1 MKRTTLL
8 FCAACLGLGMQAQ
21 EKKPLVMLGAADYLI
36 EYRVSSISPNG
47 KWACGNVN
55 DGVGHG
61 FVWNLISGELKQL
74 SPSPEFSAALGV
86 SNDGTVAGE
95 FVDTEVLES
104 GVGVETGGYWKG
116 GKWHHLPVEGAGV
129 SENAQSGAA
138 WCISPN
144 GKYVGGIAYQGAKY
158 LPVVWE
164 IGGEMTLY
172 VNRQG
177 AVYSVSDDASIVAGW
192 TYHPVKSNRTPTI
205 WTTSENNDSTL
216 INYEVYSPWGIANHI
231 SPDMSKVLA
240 YDRIYDVKTGIST
253 MIDTATFEGGGKC
266 VGFEFHQVTN
276 SGNVVGYFHHSNMTQ
291 YAAYYKDGKLLDLKT
306 WLLEQG
312 ADVEHYH
319 LYQCSGISEDEKTF
333 VINVVDSLD
342 VPRIMVVRLDVNVET
357 PEPVALKTEQLE
369 GTDVCRLTWNKPLVN
384 SEAVKGYHVW
394 RNGEKITA
402 EPVDTLF
409 YYDSKLE
416 TGKEYE
422 YAITAVYENAE
433 SEKSESSTVA
443 VVERAVSAPR
453 GLSVYPT
460 GLKDVR
466 LIWDTPVSNLPGLDY
481 FSEVDQ
487 VYSFGGGEYNH
498 EFAVRF
504 SKEDLAHYA
513 DKKITEVSFYP
524 MSIQNS
530 WTVSFYTLDS
540 MTPFYQEELSTEN
553 FIYGVQNSVRLKN
566 PVTVPADKD
575 IIVGITVDVTNYG
588 GYETSGIIFNSCK
601 PGYSDLLRRVGEAN
615 FTSLREEGL
624 LSEEGP
630 VENSVTFPLGI
641 HFGDN
646 AVAEEK
652 ITYKVYANEELVG
665 ETSENI
671 LRLKELA
678 DGFYE
683 FRVEAVYEGG
693 DVSAPITATLT
704 MKANTAVYKKIT
716 ELDATVS
723 AEGEL
728 TLKWSA
734 PVLDDETIISYAN
747 DTNTGGIAATENLG
761 YSYQIGTK
769 YDAAKLRGY
778 NDGSY
783 YITDV
788 RFYPLA
794 DADFTFFIK
803 VGDEVVAEKA
813 LERGVDYTIGTW
825 NTVKLDEPVKVE
837 PATEYFM
844 VLDCYDVTPEAAPVG
859 MDSEIAFPNVSD
871 LVSTDDGDTFT
882 SLYVSSQ
889 TTTGNWMVGLV
900 VRAGETEPLPIE
912 GYHVDVNRN
921 PVTTELLTTTE
932 YQYKLP
938 KEGPYSVRVNVVYTI
953 DGKSTKVDGGMKFV
967 EFVSGIEE
975 LENAIFNITLD
986 EAATSLKAN
995 MEGVTRMALYAVS
1008 GQKVASAE
1016 GNTVEISHLTAGVY
1030 VLDMLVNGKAV
1041 QTKICVRR

>member
-36 EYRVSSISPNG
+36 EFRISSISPNG

-61 FVWNLISGELKQL
+61 FIWNLISGELKQL
-74 SPSPEFSAALGV
+74 SPSTEFSGALGV

-104 GVGVETGGYWKG
+104 GVGVETGGYWKD

-129 SENAQSGAA
+129 SADAQSGAA

-144 GKYVGGIAYQGAKY
+144 GKYVGGIAYQGSKY

-172 VNRQG
+172 VNNQG
-177 AVYSVSDDASIVAGW
+177 AVYSVTDDASLVAGW
-192 TYHPVKSNRTPTI
+192 TYHPKKGNRTPTI
-205 WTTSENNDSTL
+205 WTTSKNNDSTL
-216 INYEVYSPWGIANHI
+216 INYEVYSPWGVANHI

-240 YDRIYDVKTGIST
+240 YDRVYDVKTGTMT
-253 MIDTATFEGGGKC
+253 MIDTATFDGGC
-266 VGFEFHQVTN
+266 NGFEFHQVTN
-276 SGNVVGYFHHSNMTQ
+276 SGNVVGYLHHSNMTQ
-291 YAAYYKDGKLLDLKT
+291 YAAYYKDGKLYDLKS

-319 LYQCSGISEDEKTF
+319 LYECSGISEDEKTF

-342 VPRIMVVRLDVNVET
+342 IPRIMVVRLDVNVDT

-422 YAITAVYENAE
+422 YAITAVYESAE
-433 SEKSESSTVA
+433 SEKSETSTVTM
-443 VVERAVSAPR
+443 VERVVSAPR

-460 GLKDVR
+460 ALKDVR
-466 LIWDTPVSNLPGLDY
+466 LIWNTPVSNLPGLDY
-481 FSEVDQ
+481 ISEIDQ
-487 VYSFGGGEYNH
+487 VFGFGGGEYNY

-513 DKKITEVSFYP
+513 DKKITEISFYP
-524 MSIQNS
+524 ISIQNG

-540 MTPFYQEELSTEN
+540 MTPFYKEELSTDN
-553 FIYGVQNSVRLKN
+553 LIYGVQNSVSLKN
-566 PVTVPADKD
+566 PVSIPTDKD

-588 GYETSGIIFNSCK
+588 GYDASGVIFNKCK
-601 PGYSDLLRRVGEAN
+601 PGYTDLLRRVGETK
-615 FTSLREEGL
+615 FTSLHEEGL
-624 LSEEGP
+624 LNEEGP
-630 VENSVTFPLGI
+630 IDNSMTFPIGI

-646 AVAEEK
+646 AVAEEN
-652 ITYKVYANEELVG
+652 ILYKVYANDELVG
-665 ETSENI
+665 ETCENV
-671 LRLKELA
+671 LRLKDLS

-683 FRVEAVYEGG
+683 FSIEAVYGNG
-693 DVSAPITATLT
+693 DVSAPITATHT
-704 MKANTAVYKKIT
+704 MKANMDVFKKIT
-716 ELDATVS
+716 DLDVTIDADGNM
-723 AEGEL
+723 A
-728 TLKWSA
+728 LKWET
-734 PVLDDETIISYAN
+734 PVMDDEHVISYAN
-747 DTNTGGIAATENLG
+747 DANTGGVVAEEKYG
-761 YSYQIGTK
+761 YSYQVGTK

-803 VGDEVVAEKA
+803 VGEEIVAEKV
-813 LERGVDYTIGTW
+813 LERGVDYTIGMW

-837 PATEYFM
+837 PTTQYFLI
-844 VLDCYDVTPEAAPVG
+844 LDCYDVTPNAAPVG

-871 LVSTDDGDTFT
+871 LVSVDDGDSFV
-882 SLYVSSQ
+882 SLFSSGG
-889 TTTGNWMVGLV
+889 TVTGNWMIGLV
-900 VRAGETEPLPIE
+900 VRAGETEALPIE
-912 GYHVDVNRN
+912 GYHVEVDRTQ
-921 PVTTELLTTTE
+921 VTTNPLTITE
-932 YQYKLP
+932 YQYKLNEY
-938 KEGPYSVRVNVVYTI
+938 KTYTVRVNTIYTI

-986 EAATSLKAN
+986 ETATSLKAN
-995 MEGVTRMALYAVS
+995 VEGVTRMELYSVN
-1008 GQKVASAE
+1008 GQKVAFAE